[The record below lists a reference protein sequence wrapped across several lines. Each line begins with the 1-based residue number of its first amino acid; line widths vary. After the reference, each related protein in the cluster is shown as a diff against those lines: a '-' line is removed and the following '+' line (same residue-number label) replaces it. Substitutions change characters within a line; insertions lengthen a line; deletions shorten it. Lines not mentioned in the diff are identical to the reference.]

1 LAADGFSRPSA
12 AIRTKAKQMNY
23 ITIVLNRGLIYLFD
37 LESNELKSAPTLT
50 NREIVTGNRK
60 ERKGFYYK

>member
-1 LAADGFSRPSA
+1 
-12 AIRTKAKQMNY
+12 MNY